1 MLITDFFPLNV
12 LSYQIFFLSLH
23 SQKELVMKKN
33 ITIKRESGIEIFNN
47 LGNEILN
54 NLKEIFPSLREVLI
68 RTCGP
73 THIMVVFSFDNVYG
87 YKKIIDYITEKY
99 NLEYQY
105 KEYNAIHD
113 MDNFI
118 FYL

>member
-1 MLITDFFPLNV
+1 
-12 LSYQIFFLSLH
+12 
-23 SQKELVMKKN
+23 MKKN
-33 ITIKRESGIEIFNN
+33 ITITRESGIEIFNK

-73 THIMVVFSFDNVYG
+73 THIMVVFSFDNTNG
-87 YKKIIDYITEKY
+87 YQKIIDYITEKY
-99 NLEYQY
+99 GLKYHY

-113 MDNFI
+113 TDDFI